1 MSLPVQDNEKHLS
14 QLPAL
19 HLLQKMQPAWRLLTR
34 EEAHRERGGRRANVF
49 LDGIL
54 KESLARINRVEQRG
68 RSSPFTENGLAEAME
83 RLKGPRPTGL
93 LRVNEEL
100 TDLLL
105 LGTAVEQTVDGITRA
120 FQVRFID
127 WTHAERNQFHICAE
141 FDVER
146 EHSTDTRRPDIV
158 LFVNGIPFAVME
170 CKGPD
175 IPVAEAVSQ
184 HIRNQQDGEIPK
196 FFRTVQ
202 LLIGSSKNEVRYGTV
217 GTPASYWFL
226 WRELEDPETDVLA
239 AINTPLTAEE
249 ARRTFSD
256 SFRTEASAYEAH
268 FEQGNRLL
276 TEQDRV
282 LWALVRPE
290 RLLDLAR
297 RFTLFDAGEK
307 KVARYQ
313 QFFAVR
319 KILRRVTGARDEEG
333 RRKGGVIWHTQG
345 SGKSLTMVMLARAL
359 GLEPDI
365 PDPRI
370 VLVTDR
376 IDLDEQLEGTFKAC
390 GLEPKRATTGR
401 NLLDLVATEKR
412 SVVTT
417 LINKFDT
424 ALNARDF
431 ADPSADVFMLVDESH
446 RGQYGRLHT
455 RMRKL
460 FPKACYLGFTGT
472 PILKTEKS
480 TAAKFGGIIDVY
492 AINQAVKDQAVVPL
506 LYEGRH
512 VEQRVDAVAI
522 DSWFERVL
530 EGLSEKEKA
539 DLKRKYAK
547 TARLFQTAQAISI
560 IAFDVSHHFNWNW
573 KGKGF
578 KGQLVAPSKRAAI
591 LYKKAFD
598 ELGEISSEVVI
609 SAPDDREGEERIDE
623 SSSDEVKR
631 FWKSMME
638 RYGDEATHNKRIIE
652 AFKKREEPDIL
663 IVVSKLLTGFDAPRN
678 TVLYLARMLKE
689 HTLLQAIARVN
700 RVSEGKEFGY
710 IVDYCSVLGELSE
723 ALSSYSALEGFDEAD
738 LAGTVNSIAT
748 EIARLGQRH
757 SELWDVFR
765 GVSNTGD
772 EEALERHLA
781 DEAQRAEF
789 YDRLNAWAR
798 TLAIALS
805 SHDFMNDPANSRR
818 IENYQNDLKRFENL
832 RRAVRTRY
840 QDAIDYGQYKKR
852 IEKLLD
858 TYIVADDVR
867 PITDLVN
874 IFDEEAFAQVA
885 DSKETEASRA
895 DTIAYATAKTIK
907 ERWDEDPTFYK
918 KFSELIRKVIEDF
931 KAQRISDLEYL
942 HRVKEIRAKVVRRDM
957 TGIPVEVR
965 DDAMARA
972 FFGCV
977 REALI
982 QSGPGAGAGGDG
994 RADAISTEAAKRFVE
1009 IVGTHR
1015 RVEWSGNP
1023 DVENAIKNDIDDY
1036 VFDVIRGAQGL
1047 DLTTKDIDEL
1057 IEKLLTVARRH
1068 AA

>member
-1 MSLPVQDNEKHLS
+1 L
-14 QLPAL
+14 
-19 HLLQKMQPAWRLLTR
+19 
-34 EEAHRERGGRRANVF
+34 
-49 LDGIL
+49 
-54 KESLARINRVEQRG
+54 
-68 RSSPFTENGLAEAME
+68 
-83 RLKGPRPTGL
+83 
-93 LRVNEEL
+93 
-100 TDLLL
+100 
-105 LGTAVEQTVDGITRA
+105 
-120 FQVRFID
+120 
-127 WTHAERNQFHICAE
+127 
-141 FDVER
+141 
-146 EHSTDTRRPDIV
+146 
-158 LFVNGIPFAVME
+158 
-170 CKGPD
+170 
-175 IPVAEAVSQ
+175 
-184 HIRNQQDGEIPK
+184 
-196 FFRTVQ
+196 
-202 LLIGSSKNEVRYGTV
+202 
-217 GTPASYWFL
+217 
-226 WRELEDPETDVLA
+226 
-239 AINTPLTAEE
+239 
-249 ARRTFSD
+249 
-256 SFRTEASAYEAH
+256 
-268 FEQGNRLL
+268 
-276 TEQDRV
+276 
-282 LWALVRPE
+282 
-290 RLLDLAR
+290 
-297 RFTLFDAGEK
+297 
-307 KVARYQ
+307 
-313 QFFAVR
+313 
-319 KILRRVTGARDEEG
+319 
-333 RRKGGVIWHTQG
+333 
-345 SGKSLTMVMLARAL
+345 
-359 GLEPDI
+359 
-365 PDPRI
+365 
-370 VLVTDR
+370 
-376 IDLDEQLEGTFKAC
+376 
-390 GLEPKRATTGR
+390 
-401 NLLDLVATEKR
+401 
-412 SVVTT
+412 
-417 LINKFDT
+417 
-424 ALNARDF
+424 
-431 ADPSADVFMLVDESH
+431 
-446 RGQYGRLHT
+446 
-455 RMRKL
+455 
-460 FPKACYLGFTGT
+460 
-472 PILKTEKS
+472 
-480 TAAKFGGIIDVY
+480 
-492 AINQAVKDQAVVPL
+492 
-506 LYEGRH
+506 
-512 VEQRVDAVAI
+512 
-522 DSWFERVL
+522 
-530 EGLSEKEKA
+530 
-539 DLKRKYAK
+539 
-547 TARLFQTAQAISI
+547 AISI

-638 RYGDEATHNKRIIE
+638 RYGDEATYNKRIIE

>member
-1 MSLPVQDNEKHLS
+1 
-14 QLPAL
+14 
-19 HLLQKMQPAWRLLTR
+19 
-34 EEAHRERGGRRANVF
+34 
-49 LDGIL
+49 
-54 KESLARINRVEQRG
+54 
-68 RSSPFTENGLAEAME
+68 
-83 RLKGPRPTGL
+83 
-93 LRVNEEL
+93 
-100 TDLLL
+100 
-105 LGTAVEQTVDGITRA
+105 
-120 FQVRFID
+120 
-127 WTHAERNQFHICAE
+127 
-141 FDVER
+141 
-146 EHSTDTRRPDIV
+146 
-158 LFVNGIPFAVME
+158 
-170 CKGPD
+170 
-175 IPVAEAVSQ
+175 
-184 HIRNQQDGEIPK
+184 
-196 FFRTVQ
+196 
-202 LLIGSSKNEVRYGTV
+202 
-217 GTPASYWFL
+217 
-226 WRELEDPETDVLA
+226 
-239 AINTPLTAEE
+239 
-249 ARRTFSD
+249 
-256 SFRTEASAYEAH
+256 
-268 FEQGNRLL
+268 
-276 TEQDRV
+276 
-282 LWALVRPE
+282 
-290 RLLDLAR
+290 
-297 RFTLFDAGEK
+297 
-307 KVARYQ
+307 
-313 QFFAVR
+313 
-319 KILRRVTGARDEEG
+319 
-333 RRKGGVIWHTQG
+333 
-345 SGKSLTMVMLARAL
+345 MVMLARAL

-431 ADPSADVFMLVDESH
+431 ADPSADVFILVDESH

-638 RYGDEATHNKRIIE
+638 RYGDEATYNKRIIE

>member
-1 MSLPVQDNEKHLS
+1 
-14 QLPAL
+14 
-19 HLLQKMQPAWRLLTR
+19 
-34 EEAHRERGGRRANVF
+34 
-49 LDGIL
+49 
-54 KESLARINRVEQRG
+54 
-68 RSSPFTENGLAEAME
+68 
-83 RLKGPRPTGL
+83 
-93 LRVNEEL
+93 
-100 TDLLL
+100 
-105 LGTAVEQTVDGITRA
+105 
-120 FQVRFID
+120 
-127 WTHAERNQFHICAE
+127 
-141 FDVER
+141 
-146 EHSTDTRRPDIV
+146 
-158 LFVNGIPFAVME
+158 
-170 CKGPD
+170 
-175 IPVAEAVSQ
+175 VAEAVSQ

-202 LLIGSSKNEVRYGTV
+202 LLIASSKNEVRYGTV
-217 GTPASYWFL
+217 GTPASFWSR
-226 WRELEDPETDVLA
+226 WRESEDQETDMLT

-256 SFRTEASAYEAH
+256 SFRAEASAYEAH

-282 LWALVRPE
+282 LLALVRPE

-631 FWKSMME
+631 FWKTMME
-638 RYGDEATHNKRIIE
+638 RYGDEATYNKRIIE

-1023 DVENAIKNDIDDY
+1023 DVENAIKNDIDAY

>member
-1 MSLPVQDNEKHLS
+1 
-14 QLPAL
+14 
-19 HLLQKMQPAWRLLTR
+19 MQPPWRLLTR

-127 WTHAERNQFHICAE
+127 WAHAERNQFHICAE

-146 EHSTDTRRPDIV
+146 EHSTNTRRPDIV

-170 CKGPD
+170 CKGPG

-217 GTPASYWFL
+217 GTPASFWSR
-226 WRELEDPETDVLA
+226 WRESEDQETDMLT

-256 SFRTEASAYEAH
+256 SFRAEASAYEAH

-282 LWALVRPE
+282 LLALVRPE

-431 ADPSADVFMLVDESH
+431 ADPSADVFILVDESH

-638 RYGDEATHNKRIIE
+638 RYGDEATYNKRIIE

>member
-19 HLLQKMQPAWRLLTR
+19 HLLQKMRPAWRLLTR
-34 EEAHRERGGRRANVF
+34 EEANRERGGRRTNVF

-54 KESLARINRVEQRG
+54 KENLARINRVELRG
-68 RSSPFTENGLAEAME
+68 RSVPFTENGLAEAVE

-105 LGTAVEQTVDGITRA
+105 LGTAVEQTVEGITRA
-120 FQVRFID
+120 FQVRFVD
-127 WTHAERNQFHICAE
+127 WADVGRNQFHICAE

-146 EHSTDTRRPDIV
+146 AHATDTRRPDIV

-170 CKGPD
+170 CKSPT
-175 IPVAEAVSQ
+175 IPVAQGVSQ
-184 HIRNQQDGEIPK
+184 QIHNQQDEEIPAL
-196 FFRTVQ
+196 FRTVQ
-202 LLIGSSKNEVRYGTV
+202 LLISTNKNEVRYGTV
-217 GTPASYWFL
+217 GTAAAFWSR
-226 WRELEDPETDVLA
+226 WRESEDKESDVLE
-239 AINTPLTAEE
+239 AINAPLTEE
-249 ARRTFSD
+249 ESRRTFSD
-256 SFRTEASAYEAH
+256 SFRAEAGVYGAH
-268 FEQGNRLL
+268 FEQGHRLL

-282 LWALVRPE
+282 VWALARPE

-307 KVARYQ
+307 KIARYQ

-319 KILRRVTGARDEEG
+319 KIVRRVTGERDEEG

-359 GLEPDI
+359 GLEHDI

-401 NLLDLVATEKR
+401 SLLELVATEKR

-424 ALNARDF
+424 ALNVRDF
-431 ADPSADVFMLVDESH
+431 ADSSEDVFMLVDESH

-455 RMRKL
+455 RMRKI

-472 PILKTEKS
+472 PILKVEKS

-492 AINQAVKDQAVVPL
+492 AINQAVQDQAVVPL

-512 VEQRVDAVAI
+512 VEQRVDAAAI

-547 TARLFQTAQAISI
+547 TARLFQTAQAIQI

-598 ELGEISSEVVI
+598 ELGEITSEVVI

-631 FWKSMME
+631 FWKTMMD
-638 RYGDEATHNKRIIE
+638 RYGDEETYNKRIIE
-652 AFKKREEPDIL
+652 AFKKREDPDIL

-700 RVSEGKEFGY
+700 RVAEGKEFGF

-723 ALSSYSALEGFDEAD
+723 ALSSYSVLEGFDEAD
-738 LAGTVNSIAT
+738 LAGAVNSIAT
-748 EIARLGQRH
+748 EIARLGQRY

-781 DEAQRAEF
+781 DEAQRTEF
-789 YDRLNAWAR
+789 YDRLNAWSR

-818 IENYQNDLKRFENL
+818 IRNYENDLKRFENL

-840 QDAIDYGQYKKR
+840 QDAIDYGQYRKR

-858 TYIVADDVR
+858 TYIVADEVR
-867 PITDLVN
+867 PITELVN
-874 IFDEEAFAQVA
+874 IFDEDAFAQA
-885 DSKETEASRA
+885 ANSKETAASRA
-895 DTIAYATAKTIK
+895 DTIAYATTKTIT

-918 KFSELIRKVIEDF
+918 KFSELIRKVIEEF

-942 HRVKEIRAKVVRRDM
+942 RRVKDIRAQVVHRDA

-977 REALI
+977 REAI
-982 QSGPGAGAGGDG
+982 SEAGASANGQV
-994 RADAISTEAAKRFVE
+994 DAISTEAAKRFVE
-1009 IVGTHR
+1009 IVGAHR
-1015 RVEWSGNP
+1015 RVEWVGSP

-1036 VFDVIRGAQGL
+1036 VFDVIRGEQGVE
-1047 DLTTKDIDEL
+1047 LTTKAIDDL
-1057 IEKLLTVARRH
+1057 IERLLTVARRH

>member
-1 MSLPVQDNEKHLS
+1 
-14 QLPAL
+14 
-19 HLLQKMQPAWRLLTR
+19 
-34 EEAHRERGGRRANVF
+34 
-49 LDGIL
+49 
-54 KESLARINRVEQRG
+54 
-68 RSSPFTENGLAEAME
+68 
-83 RLKGPRPTGL
+83 
-93 LRVNEEL
+93 
-100 TDLLL
+100 
-105 LGTAVEQTVDGITRA
+105 
-120 FQVRFID
+120 
-127 WTHAERNQFHICAE
+127 
-141 FDVER
+141 
-146 EHSTDTRRPDIV
+146 
-158 LFVNGIPFAVME
+158 
-170 CKGPD
+170 
-175 IPVAEAVSQ
+175 
-184 HIRNQQDGEIPK
+184 
-196 FFRTVQ
+196 
-202 LLIGSSKNEVRYGTV
+202 
-217 GTPASYWFL
+217 
-226 WRELEDPETDVLA
+226 
-239 AINTPLTAEE
+239 
-249 ARRTFSD
+249 
-256 SFRTEASAYEAH
+256 
-268 FEQGNRLL
+268 
-276 TEQDRV
+276 
-282 LWALVRPE
+282 
-290 RLLDLAR
+290 
-297 RFTLFDAGEK
+297 
-307 KVARYQ
+307 
-313 QFFAVR
+313 
-319 KILRRVTGARDEEG
+319 
-333 RRKGGVIWHTQG
+333 
-345 SGKSLTMVMLARAL
+345 
-359 GLEPDI
+359 
-365 PDPRI
+365 
-370 VLVTDR
+370 
-376 IDLDEQLEGTFKAC
+376 
-390 GLEPKRATTGR
+390 
-401 NLLDLVATEKR
+401 
-412 SVVTT
+412 
-417 LINKFDT
+417 
-424 ALNARDF
+424 
-431 ADPSADVFMLVDESH
+431 
-446 RGQYGRLHT
+446 
-455 RMRKL
+455 MRKL

-638 RYGDEATHNKRIIE
+638 RYGDEATYNKRIIE

>member
-1 MSLPVQDNEKHLS
+1 
-14 QLPAL
+14 
-19 HLLQKMQPAWRLLTR
+19 
-34 EEAHRERGGRRANVF
+34 
-49 LDGIL
+49 
-54 KESLARINRVEQRG
+54 
-68 RSSPFTENGLAEAME
+68 
-83 RLKGPRPTGL
+83 
-93 LRVNEEL
+93 
-100 TDLLL
+100 
-105 LGTAVEQTVDGITRA
+105 
-120 FQVRFID
+120 
-127 WTHAERNQFHICAE
+127 
-141 FDVER
+141 
-146 EHSTDTRRPDIV
+146 
-158 LFVNGIPFAVME
+158 
-170 CKGPD
+170 
-175 IPVAEAVSQ
+175 
-184 HIRNQQDGEIPK
+184 
-196 FFRTVQ
+196 
-202 LLIGSSKNEVRYGTV
+202 
-217 GTPASYWFL
+217 
-226 WRELEDPETDVLA
+226 
-239 AINTPLTAEE
+239 
-249 ARRTFSD
+249 
-256 SFRTEASAYEAH
+256 
-268 FEQGNRLL
+268 
-276 TEQDRV
+276 
-282 LWALVRPE
+282 
-290 RLLDLAR
+290 
-297 RFTLFDAGEK
+297 
-307 KVARYQ
+307 
-313 QFFAVR
+313 
-319 KILRRVTGARDEEG
+319 
-333 RRKGGVIWHTQG
+333 
-345 SGKSLTMVMLARAL
+345 MVMLARAL

-431 ADPSADVFMLVDESH
+431 ADASADVFILVDESH

-631 FWKSMME
+631 FWKTMME
-638 RYGDEATHNKRIIE
+638 RYGDEATYNKRIIE

-977 REALI
+977 REALG

>member
-1 MSLPVQDNEKHLS
+1 
-14 QLPAL
+14 
-19 HLLQKMQPAWRLLTR
+19 
-34 EEAHRERGGRRANVF
+34 
-49 LDGIL
+49 
-54 KESLARINRVEQRG
+54 
-68 RSSPFTENGLAEAME
+68 
-83 RLKGPRPTGL
+83 
-93 LRVNEEL
+93 
-100 TDLLL
+100 
-105 LGTAVEQTVDGITRA
+105 
-120 FQVRFID
+120 
-127 WTHAERNQFHICAE
+127 
-141 FDVER
+141 
-146 EHSTDTRRPDIV
+146 
-158 LFVNGIPFAVME
+158 
-170 CKGPD
+170 
-175 IPVAEAVSQ
+175 
-184 HIRNQQDGEIPK
+184 
-196 FFRTVQ
+196 
-202 LLIGSSKNEVRYGTV
+202 
-217 GTPASYWFL
+217 
-226 WRELEDPETDVLA
+226 
-239 AINTPLTAEE
+239 
-249 ARRTFSD
+249 
-256 SFRTEASAYEAH
+256 
-268 FEQGNRLL
+268 
-276 TEQDRV
+276 
-282 LWALVRPE
+282 
-290 RLLDLAR
+290 
-297 RFTLFDAGEK
+297 
-307 KVARYQ
+307 
-313 QFFAVR
+313 VR

-431 ADPSADVFMLVDESH
+431 ADPSADVFILVDESH

-638 RYGDEATHNKRIIE
+638 RYGDEATYNKRIIE